1 MKRFA
6 VTAAFVAGAFV
17 LTGCDNPGPSDTGDV
32 IGNQVDVPDFEI
44 DLDGHTKTK
53 TVQVP
58 APAVP
63 KPQPPRVQPPAPVKP
78 APVAPPAVRPPAPKV
93 GK

>member
-6 VTAAFVAGAFV
+6 VTAAFVAAVFA
-17 LTGCDNPGPSDTGDV
+17 LSGCNETSPSDTGDV
-32 IGNQVDVPDFEI
+32 VGNQVDVPDIEI
-44 DLDGHTKTK
+44 DIDGHTKTK

-58 APAVP
+58 PPAVP

-78 APVAPPAVRPPAPKV
+78 APVAPPAVRPPAPAKR
-93 GK
+93 

>member
-17 LTGCDNPGPSDTGDV
+17 LTGCDNPSPSDGGVT
-32 IGNQVDVPDFEI
+32 NQQVDVPEFEI
-44 DLDGHTKTK
+44 DIDGHTKTK

-58 APAVP
+58 SPAVP

-78 APVAPPAVRPPAPKV
+78 APVAPPAVRPLAPAKR
-93 GK
+93 

>member
-17 LTGCDNPGPSDTGDV
+17 LTGCNETSPSDGDV
-32 IGNQVDVPDFEI
+32 TNQQVDVPEIEI
-44 DLDGHTKTK
+44 DIDGHTKTK

-58 APAVP
+58 PPAVP

-78 APVAPPAVRPPAPKV
+78 APVAPPAVRPPAPAKR
-93 GK
+93 